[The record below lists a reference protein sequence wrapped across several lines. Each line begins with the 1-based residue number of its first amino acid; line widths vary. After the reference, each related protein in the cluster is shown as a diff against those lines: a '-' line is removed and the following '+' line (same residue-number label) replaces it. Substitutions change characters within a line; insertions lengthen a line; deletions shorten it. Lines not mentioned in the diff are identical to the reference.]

1 MIDAWIPLF
10 LFAILFGLSMDY
22 HVFLL
27 SRIRERYDE
36 SGDNTEAV
44 SYGLRSTGRII
55 TGAALIMVAVF
66 GGFAMGETVVNQLIG
81 FGLGIAVL
89 LDATLVRSILV
100 PASMEVLG
108 KGNWYLPPFLRWIP
122 ELRVEEA
129 SGEN

>member
-1 MIDAWIPLF
+1 
-10 LFAILFGLSMDY
+10 
-22 HVFLL
+22 
-27 SRIRERYDE
+27 
-36 SGDNTEAV
+36 
-44 SYGLRSTGRII
+44 
-55 TGAALIMVAVF
+55 
-66 GGFAMGETVVNQLIG
+66 MGETVVNQLLG
-81 FGLGIAVL
+81 FGLGVAVL